1 MGPAPRKPLITQRLL
16 ARGGLIDYPHDVTS
30 ATPTTL
36 RTEREAYTPD
46 VAALTTGLES
56 CGLAAADTSALLSRL
71 ASGDSYQ
78 DLARHIAAG
87 TLLQKKSGKG
97 RQHVLAALRRR
108 YLNPPNP
115 LGRPERLAAALRM
128 ITTPAARNQ
137 LLLPYLLAADRGAY
151 EVIVEWVSARRMS
164 GARITTN
171 DIVAQLD
178 HVFARHGKRP
188 WAESLKRRWAQGV
201 LSVLRDVGA
210 VGQGRQREEF
220 LPYSV
225 RPEAFGFHLWSLHDS
240 GLRGPALVRSP
251 FWRLM
256 LLSEDEAVQAV
267 KAVAERGW
275 WRYTTIGGVE
285 ELRPTARSLE
295 DWLTNV
301 LG

>member
-1 MGPAPRKPLITQRLL
+1 MKHRLL
-16 ARGGLIDYPHDVTS
+16 DLGELIDYAHTVG
-30 ATPTTL
+30 TTMPVAS
-36 RTEREAYTPD
+36 RTEAEAHLPTA
-46 VAALTTGLES
+46 AALTTGLES
-56 CGLAAADTSALLSRL
+56 CGLAAADTGILLSRL
-71 ASGDSYQ
+71 AAGESYAEVAHQ
-78 DLARHIAAG
+78 IAAG
-87 TLLQKKSGKG
+87 MLLRKKSRKG

-108 YLNPPNP
+108 YLNPPSP
-115 LGRPERLAAALRM
+115 LARPERLAAGLCA

-137 LLLPYLLAADRGAY
+137 LLLPYLLSADRGVY
-151 EVIVEWVSARRMS
+151 EVIVEWASARRTP

-171 DIVAQLD
+171 EVVAQVD
-178 HVFARHGKRP
+178 RVFARHGKRP

-210 VGQGRQREEF
+210 VGQGKQREEF

-240 GLRGPALVRSP
+240 GLRGPALARSP

-256 LLSEDEAVQAV
+256 LLSEDEARQAV

-295 DWLTNV
+295 DWLTNA

>member
-1 MGPAPRKPLITQRLL
+1 MVGS
-16 ARGGLIDYPHDVTS
+16 G
-30 ATPTTL
+30 
-36 RTEREAYTPD
+36 TEAEAYVPAAT
-46 VAALTTGLES
+46 ALTTGLES
-56 CGLAAADTSALLSRL
+56 CGLVAADTSALLSGL
-71 ASGDSYQ
+71 ASGESYQ
-78 DLARHIAAG
+78 DLARQIAAG
-87 TLLQKKSGKG
+87 TLLQKKSRKG

-108 YLNPPNP
+108 YLNPPSP
-115 LGRPERLAAALRM
+115 LARPESLAAGLRA

-137 LLLPYLLAADRGAY
+137 MLLPYLLAADRGAY
-151 EVIVEWVSARRMS
+151 EVIVEWVNGRRVP

-171 DIVAQLD
+171 DVVAQLD
-178 HVFARHGKRP
+178 QVFARHGKRP

-210 VGQGRQREEF
+210 VGQGRQREKF
-220 LPYSV
+220 LPYTV
-225 RPEAFGFHLWSLHDS
+225 RPEVFGFHLWSVHSS

-256 LLSEDEAVQAV
+256 LLSEAEARQAV

-295 DWLTNV
+295 DWLTNA